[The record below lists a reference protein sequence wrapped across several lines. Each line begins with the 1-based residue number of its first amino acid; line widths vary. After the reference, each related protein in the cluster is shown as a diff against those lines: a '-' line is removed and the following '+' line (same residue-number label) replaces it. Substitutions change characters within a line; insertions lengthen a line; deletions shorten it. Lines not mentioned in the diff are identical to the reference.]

1 MTWSK
6 RLPLPN
12 MFDDIFSEM
21 TEFSEIFNRIFDEDQ
36 KNLGLPGVY
45 YYSIQV
51 SSSPDGKP
59 VIREFS
65 NSHPSKRKQ
74 VEHDVRKPLV
84 DVSIDENEKILKIVA
99 EMPGASKENIKLN
112 AKETHLSISTTRAD
126 KPYNAEVPLP
136 QKVDPDTAEASY
148 NNGILEVVFQLKG
161 RDEHNGIDIR
171 IK

>member
-1 MTWSK
+1 
-6 RLPLPN
+6 

-21 TEFSEIFNRIFDEDQ
+21 TEFSEIINRIFDEDQ
-36 KNLGLPGVY
+36 KNPDLPSVY

-51 SSSPDGKP
+51 NSGPDHKP

-65 NSHPSKRKQ
+65 NSHPSKHKQ
-74 VEHDVRKPLV
+74 MEHDIREPLV
-84 DVSIDENEKILKIVA
+84 DVSIDENEKNLKIVA

-112 AKETHLSISTTRAD
+112 AKENHVSISTTNAD

-148 NNGILEVVFQLKG
+148 NNGILEVVFHLK
-161 RDEHNGIDIR
+161 RLDEPNGINIR

>member
-1 MTWSK
+1 
-6 RLPLPN
+6 

-21 TEFSEIFNRIFDEDQ
+21 TEFSEIVNRMFDEDQ
-36 KNLGLPGVY
+36 KNPDLPGVY

-51 SSSPDGKP
+51 SSGPDGKP

-65 NSHPSKRKQ
+65 NSHPKKRKQ
-74 VEHDVRKPLV
+74 LEHDIREPLV
-84 DVSIDENEKILKIVA
+84 DVSIDENEKTLKIVA

-112 AKETHLSISTTRAD
+112 AKENHISISTTSAD

-161 RDEHNGIDIR
+161 RDEPNGFNIR